1 MLRFVPRLAGLI
13 LIALLPLGVGGC
25 AESGPMAKFTDLMK
39 GYDKTLTKEQQ
50 KAAIADMESAQ
61 VKHEDEARQ
70 DTTGSAPTPAQTP
83 H

>member
-1 MLRFVPRLAGLI
+1 
-13 LIALLPLGVGGC
+13 
-25 AESGPMAKFTDLMK
+25 MAKFTDLMK

-70 DTTGSAPTPAQTP
+70 DTTGSTPTPAQTP

>member
-13 LIALLPLGVGGC
+13 LIASLPLAVGGC

-61 VKHEDEARQ
+61 VKHEDEAHQ